1 VNPPL
6 SYEFVFGTY
15 EDALKMV
22 GYRSE
27 PRVAATVV
35 SGARI
40 QMFAAT
46 VRDPNPGYWDRNF
59 AERTWG
65 GLIAPPAMLMGW
77 LIPPPWEPTGRP
89 PVPSIAVRIPLP
101 GTSFVNASNEAEF
114 LDPIREGDR
123 LTVVEEVVSVSPE
136 KTTRLG
142 TGHFVE
148 TLETYRRDDGIPV
161 ATNRNT
167 LFRFT
172 PAEQA

>member
-1 VNPPL
+1 MSAQV
-6 SYEFVFGTY
+6 SYEFAFGTY
-15 EDALKMV
+15 EDGLKMV
-22 GYRSE
+22 GHRSP
-27 PRVAATVV
+27 PRVAATAV

-46 VRDPNPGYWDRNF
+46 VHDPNPGYWDAEF
-59 AERTWG
+59 ATQAWG

-77 LIPPPWEPTGRP
+77 LIPPPWGPTGRP
-89 PVPSIAVRIPLP
+89 PTPSIAIRIPLP

-114 LDPIREGDR
+114 LEPIREGDR
-123 LTVVEEVVSVSPE
+123 LTVVEEVVSISPE

-142 TGHFVE
+142 TGHFVQ
-148 TLETYRRDDGIPV
+148 TLEIYYREDGNPV

-172 PAEQA
+172 PSEQA